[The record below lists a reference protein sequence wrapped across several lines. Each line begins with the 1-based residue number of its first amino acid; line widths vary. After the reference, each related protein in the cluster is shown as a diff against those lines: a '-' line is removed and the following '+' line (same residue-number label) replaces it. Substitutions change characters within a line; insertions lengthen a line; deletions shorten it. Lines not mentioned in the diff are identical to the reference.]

1 MKQIATVILIF
12 FFNSFI
18 LAQETDAWPKPGAE
32 WGYCVYGDY
41 PDFNVW
47 SHTFAYTADTVIGS
61 HTYAM
66 VQHTEVN
73 GEPLAEDGSSW
84 FIPEEN
90 MRSYFRQSGDTIY
103 RHVNGQDYIFMVN
116 GMQVEEEF
124 STFRSTYNEWEQ
136 WNCADELPLQV
147 ISAEETVYGDETYR
161 EVSLRD
167 LDPFFNS
174 QNEIE
179 NIYSFI
185 EGVGLKS
192 SIVFLTLEIIVDGE
206 INESGDLSECL
217 GGVLH
222 LPSSSLFSYSDDET
236 EIEFFEC
243 DIMVSTDD
251 IGEDQ
256 TSISFY
262 PNPAN
267 DVITLKT
274 KDNGQQRFQVTIYDL
289 QGVRLKQYVNVK
301 SGTQLDLSQRTKG
314 IYMIRVESDHGI
326 YTQKLVIQ

>member
-1 MKQIATVILIF
+1 MKQISIIILAF
-12 FFNSFI
+12 LFSSQM
-18 LAQETDAWPKPGAE
+18 LAQESEVWPRPGAE

-47 SHTFAYTADTVIGS
+47 SHTFAYTSDTVIGT
-61 HTYAM
+61 HAYAM

-90 MRSYFRQSGDTIY
+90 IRSYFRQSGDTIY

-116 GMQVEEEF
+116 GIQVDEEF
-124 STFRSTYNEWEQ
+124 STFRSTHNEWEQ
-136 WNCADELPLQV
+136 WNCTDELPLQV

-185 EGVGLKS
+185 EGVGLNNGF
-192 SIVFLTLEIIVDGE
+192 IFLTFELVFDGE

-222 LPSSSLFSYSDDET
+222 LPSSSLYSYRDDET
-236 EIEFFEC
+236 EIDFFEC
-243 DIMVSTDD
+243 DFSVSTDD
-251 IGEDQ
+251 VAVDE
-256 TSISFY
+256 TFTRLY
-262 PNPAN
+262 PNPAKDSFTIETSSN
-267 DVITLKT
+267 GLQVLQVAVYDMRGMLLRNYVDVKA
-274 KDNGQQRFQVTIYDL
+274 GAQL
-289 QGVRLKQYVNVK
+289 QLR
-301 SGTQLDLSQRTKG
+301 QLNKG
-314 IYMIRVESDHGI
+314 IYMVRIESDRGVSA
-326 YTQKLVIQ
+326 QKLFVL